1 MLGWGRAVANNLEA
15 LKADCA
21 KSSSAISELRGR
33 RDSLLE
39 RLNVVDRISK
49 DKEEAVVRIGS
60 AIALT
65 QRFYDSIQAD
75 VVHRFEDLLTQGVRQ
90 IFGKNYTVH
99 IEFTSN
105 KANTIQAD
113 FFITLP
119 DGKKVN
125 LAKGEGGG
133 LRDLVAVLQR
143 VLYIVLEPTHPAKI
157 IFMDESLKHLDRDRA
172 AVAFPFIIGVLKELG
187 IQAVWISHSDSI
199 KTIDGTP
206 GVSIIRVG
214 GDGA

>member
-1 MLGWGRAVANNLEA
+1 MAGNLAGLRADFAATAAN
-15 LKADCA
+15 
-21 KSSSAISELRGR
+21 ISERRGR
-33 RDSLLE
+33 RDALME
-39 RLNVVDRISK
+39 RMNISDRLAK
-49 DKEEAVVRIGS
+49 GKEEEVVRAGS

-65 QRFYDSIQAD
+65 QRFYESIQSD
-75 VVHRFEDLLTQGVRQ
+75 VVQKFEDLLTNGVRQ

-105 KANTIQAD
+105 KSNTIQAD

-119 DGKKVN
+119 DGKRVN

-143 VLYIVLEPTHPAKI
+143 ILYIVLEPTHPAKI

-172 AVAFPFIIGVLKELG
+172 AVAFPFIIGVLKELD

-199 KTIDGTP
+199 KAMDGTL
-206 GVSIIRVG
+206 GVSIVRIG